1 MWENGEKSALG
12 HQYFDQLRRNSYRL
26 SYRDRSCSA
35 LFYGKQTIEKIERRD
50 AEGQIF
56 CSYGILFLYVSGIS
70 QDRVVY
76 PRTNRRSFGNNLISF
91 KKVVDSLWRM

>member
-1 MWENGEKSALG
+1 MDSRSYSLFFALKE
-12 HQYFDQLRRNSYRL
+12 YERL
-26 SYRDRSCSA
+26 V
-35 LFYGKQTIEKIERRD
+35 YGKQTIEKIERRD